1 MPEITAA
8 TMRIIIIGSA
18 SSSRKRFQSGVFL
31 PSFSLFLPYFSSR
44 SAASRL
50 DKPSAELSSSRR
62 TSS

>member
-1 MPEITAA
+1 
-8 TMRIIIIGSA
+8 MRIIIIGSA